1 MLYVH
6 ICIYGI
12 CAIYIYIYIY
22 MYVYMCVFVCVCVC
36 VHMCIYISIYTIEA
50 QVCADEPQVSSDEFS
65 LGG

>member
-1 MLYVH
+1 MIEKIVLNSYLE
-6 ICIYGI
+6 CIS
-12 CAIYIYIYIY
+12 IYIYIY
-22 MYVYMCVFVCVCVC
+22 MCVCVCVCVC